1 MWLGTIIN
9 EKVTVMAE
17 YKNLFNLKGKRAVIV
32 GGGGGIGGS
41 IAEGFAA
48 LDVKTAIVGRNMD
61 RLKDQADSIKS
72 NHGAQVECFSAD
84 CSSDKAVAKLYDDV
98 CATLGGVDILVNSQ
112 GINKKFSALDHPI
125 AEWNDMFE
133 ANVKSVML
141 TCKYFAR
148 YMKEQQYGRIINVS
162 SIGAVR
168 AKQSDISVCYGATK
182 GAVNAYSLNL
192 AAGLAEYGITV
203 NCIGPIMTE
212 TEMMKPIFEKNPE
225 LLSGTIARVPAG
237 RIGKPED
244 CAGLAIFFASDA
256 ASFVTGQ
263 ILYPDGGLSILQ

>member
-1 MWLGTIIN
+1 MTD
-9 EKVTVMAE
+9 
-17 YKNLFNLKGKRAVIV
+17 YKKLFSLQGKRAVVI
-32 GGGGGIGGS
+32 GGGGGIGGA

-48 LDVKTAIVGRNMD
+48 VDVKTAIVGRSINK
-61 RLKDQADSIKS
+61 LKKQADIIKANRGVS
-72 NHGAQVECFSAD
+72 VECFASD
-84 CSSDKAVAKLYDDV
+84 CSDDDAVAKLFDDV
-98 CATLGGVDILVNSQ
+98 CSTFGGIDILVNSQ
-112 GINKKFSALDHPI
+112 GVNKKFSALEHPI
-125 AEWNDMFE
+125 GEWDEMFD
-133 ANVKSVML
+133 ANVKSIML

-148 YMKEQQYGRIINVS
+148 YMKKQRYGRIINIS

-182 GAVNAYSLNL
+182 GAVDAYSLNL

-237 RIGKPED
+237 RIGTPED
-244 CAGLAIFFASDA
+244 CAGLALFFASDA
-256 ASFVTGQ
+256 ANFVTGQ